1 MKDQNIGIQ
10 VDIDMHTWK
19 EDKFGM
25 FDHFAADLISS
36 ELYEQVKS
44 GYVIR
49 NEQNE
54 IEMSDALSP
63 LKNLLKL

>member
-36 ELYEQVKS
+36 ELYENMKS
-44 GYVIR
+44 GYIIR
-49 NEQNE
+49 NESN
-54 IEMSDALSP
+54 
-63 LKNLLKL
+63 